1 MLEQEKR
8 KAARA
13 EVPAADQESPAVR
26 DPMLEES
33 LRSAKFMSAHYQ
45 EFSRQYPG
53 QWVGVYLEEVVAVA
67 PTTREILEQ
76 AAAQGVPCGNMHFS
90 FMRNGKGIRCWTPFR
105 IERRA

>member
-1 MLEQEKR
+1 MLEQETR
-8 KAARA
+8 KASLA
-13 EVPAADQESPAVR
+13 ENPAADWKDPAVR

-90 FMRNGKGIRCWTPFR
+90 FMRNGKEIRCWTPFR

>member
-8 KAARA
+8 KVARA
-13 EVPAADQESPAVR
+13 EAPAADQESPAVR

-53 QWVGVYLEEVVAVA
+53 QWVGVYREELVAVA
-67 PTTREILEQ
+67 PTHREALEQ
-76 AAAQGVPCGNMHFS
+76 GEAKGISRSILRVS
-90 FMRNGKGIRCWTPFR
+90 FMGKIGTPRRTPFR